1 VAVFTSGFGNL
12 KDLAQGW
19 LTVPLMV
26 EALMGVLLWGL
37 FIVAFSRK
45 VIR

>member
-1 VAVFTSGFGNL
+1 MTTSFAIVYALGGEQFM
-12 KDLAQGW
+12 
-19 LTVPLMV
+19 LTRSRR
-26 EALMGVLLWGL
+26 GVLFGL

>member
-1 VAVFTSGFGNL
+1 VLHVRPEHH
-12 KDLAQGW
+12 QRHEPW
-19 LTVPLMV
+19 LDERPLML
-26 EALMGVLLWGL
+26 ESLLGTLLWGL